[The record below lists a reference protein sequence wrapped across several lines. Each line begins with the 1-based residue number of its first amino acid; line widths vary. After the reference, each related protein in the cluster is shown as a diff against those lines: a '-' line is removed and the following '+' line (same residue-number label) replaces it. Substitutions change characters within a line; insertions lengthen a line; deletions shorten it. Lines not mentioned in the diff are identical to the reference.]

1 MYLNAYYRDSIEK
14 NCCIVTLT
22 EIFNTKIMEQT
33 INILTERERQLDDID
48 QAIRETEY
56 PPLNGGPTIED
67 LVGLLKG
74 AAATIEELGDQVDEM
89 EESADRCDEL
99 QDAVEDA
106 VNELEDVIVVLEDIK
121 LIATPEDWMKDMEDA
136 ITKLRCIRSDLWRV

>member
-1 MYLNAYYRDSIEK
+1 
-14 NCCIVTLT
+14 
-22 EIFNTKIMEQT
+22 MEQT

-56 PPLNGGPTIED
+56 PPLNGGPTIQD

-89 EESADRCDEL
+89 EETAERCDEL
-99 QDAVEDA
+99 QDAINDA
-106 VNELEDVIVVLEDIK
+106 VDKLEDEILDIK
-121 LIATPEDWMKDMEDA
+121 GIIAEYDQYMGVCLRKAMERVND
-136 ITKLRCIRSDLWRV
+136 TLMEIRSDLRRV

>member
-1 MYLNAYYRDSIEK
+1 
-14 NCCIVTLT
+14 
-22 EIFNTKIMEQT
+22 MEQT

-56 PPLNGGPTIED
+56 PPLNGGPTIQD
-67 LVGLLKG
+67 LAELFKGAAATIQDLAELLKG

-106 VNELEDVIVVLEDIK
+106 VNELEDVAAENLEK
-121 LIATPEDWMKDMEDA
+121 LAARKKAGTIEGDGDG
-136 ITKLRCIRSDLWRV
+136 IIR

>member
-1 MYLNAYYRDSIEK
+1 MSHCPTDRN
-14 NCCIVTLT
+14 
-22 EIFNTKIMEQT
+22 FNTKIMEQT

-56 PPLNGGPTIED
+56 PPLNGGPTIQD
-67 LVGLLKG
+67 LAGMLKG

-99 QDAVEDA
+99 QDAVDDA
-106 VNELEDVIVVLEDIK
+106 VNELEDIIAEFEDIK
-121 LIATPEDWMKDMEDA
+121 LTEDWKKDMEDA
-136 ITKLRCIRSDLWRV
+136 ITKLRCIRSNLRRV

>member
-1 MYLNAYYRDSIEK
+1 MSHRAK
-14 NCCIVTLT
+14 NNT
-22 EIFNTKIMEQT
+22 ETMEQT

-48 QAIRETEY
+48 KAVRETEY

-99 QDAVEDA
+99 QDAINNA
-106 VNELEDVIVVLEDIK
+106 VDKLDDEILDIRGIIEEYNRYMGVCLRK
-121 LIATPEDWMKDMEDA
+121 A
-136 ITKLRCIRSDLWRV
+136 IEKIQVTLKEIRSDLGRV

>member
-1 MYLNAYYRDSIEK
+1 
-14 NCCIVTLT
+14 
-22 EIFNTKIMEQT
+22 MEQT

-56 PPLNGGPTIED
+56 PPLNGGPTTED

-89 EESADRCDEL
+89 GEIAERCDDL
-99 QDAVEDA
+99 QEAINDAVDKLDDEI
-106 VNELEDVIVVLEDIK
+106 LDIK
-121 LIATPEDWMKDMEDA
+121 DIIAEYDQYMGCCLRKAMERVND
-136 ITKLRCIRSDLWRV
+136 TLMEIRSDLRRV

>member
-1 MYLNAYYRDSIEK
+1 
-14 NCCIVTLT
+14 
-22 EIFNTKIMEQT
+22 MEQT
-33 INILTERERQLDDID
+33 INTMTERERQLEDIE

-56 PPLNGGPTIED
+56 PPLNGGPTIAD

-74 AAATIEELGDQVDEM
+74 AADTIEELGDQVDEM
-89 EESADRCDEL
+89 DETAERCDDL

-121 LIATPEDWMKDMEDA
+121 MTATPEDWKKDMEDA
-136 ITKLRCIRSDLWRV
+136 IIKLRCIRSDLRRV